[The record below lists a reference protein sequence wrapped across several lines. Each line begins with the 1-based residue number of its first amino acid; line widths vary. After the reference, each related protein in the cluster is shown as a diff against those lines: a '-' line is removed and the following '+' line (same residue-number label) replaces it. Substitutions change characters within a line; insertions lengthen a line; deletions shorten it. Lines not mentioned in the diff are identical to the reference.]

1 MIKEEADKV
10 IRKLFDSLKNR
21 NHKNLE
27 STKGSDFVFSYVY
40 LLYYKCQK
48 INLNRNG
55 SNIDSLLIAWKTKK
69 ATENLIKKKITNAS
83 KTLLQLH

>member
-48 INLNRNG
+48 
-55 SNIDSLLIAWKTKK
+55 
-69 ATENLIKKKITNAS
+69 
-83 KTLLQLH
+83 